1 MLPAALD
8 SSLSTGAMPKGSSS
22 CTAAGAAKKSTLRQG
37 LAVPLL
43 TKTLKTALTMGPN
56 CRHSLSSLTVTLRH
70 LLTVEKLL
78 MSPRS

>member
-43 TKTLKTALTMGPN
+43 TKTLKPALTEFGL
-56 CRHSLSSLTVTLRH
+56 HSRFQDIEPLRIACA
-70 LLTVEKLL
+70 LV
-78 MSPRS
+78 